1 MGYNYSRE
9 KRKFDAEWK
18 KKEAWC
24 SGGDLSVT
32 TLSFAG
38 LPFFLTAI
46 PAAEAKSFPDFSLR
60 HSLTF

>member
-24 SGGDLSVT
+24 SGGDLSVLPCEPAYT
-32 TLSFAG
+32 EERQACLPHLLGCLLPVCLSF
-38 LPFFLTAI
+38 
-46 PAAEAKSFPDFSLR
+46 
-60 HSLTF
+60 